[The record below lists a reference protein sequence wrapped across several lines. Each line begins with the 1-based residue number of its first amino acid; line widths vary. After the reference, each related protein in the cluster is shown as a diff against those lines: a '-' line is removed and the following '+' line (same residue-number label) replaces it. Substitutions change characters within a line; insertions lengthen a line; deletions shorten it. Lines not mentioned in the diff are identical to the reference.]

1 MGIIP
6 IYATLVGM
14 RLFHPFIPA
23 RLIPLVALLVAAVAT
38 IMLAGCGSSSP
49 RDTTAR
55 PSIVVTTPML
65 GAVVRKA
72 VGDTADVRVLMLNG
86 SDPHEWRPSAQD
98 VAALEN
104 ADLIVENG
112 LGLEEGLADA
122 LARAREG
129 GTPMFTAT
137 DHVAVRTVRAGQ
149 GADPSD
155 PDHGQGADPSH
166 PDHGQGADP
175 SHPDHGQ
182 GADPSHPD
190 QGPGARD
197 PHIWTDPTKMRDV
210 VLALPAA
217 VKRST
222 GADISATARTAAQSL
237 AAVDRE
243 VSTLMARVP
252 SSARGIVTGHDT
264 LGYFADRYGYR
275 LVGAIIPSL
284 STQGQISAAHLA
296 ALDRAMRAAG
306 VRVVFDDV
314 GTPAQVSQ
322 AVANDTGAT
331 VVKLN
336 TVAVGADGSYES
348 FIRELGRRVSSAL
361 AKANG

>member
-1 MGIIP
+1 
-6 IYATLVGM
+6 M

-23 RLIPLVALLVAAVAT
+23 RIIPLGALLVAAVAT

-55 PSIVVTTPML
+55 PFIVVTTPIL

-72 VGDTADVRVLMLNG
+72 VGDAADVRVLMPNG

-112 LGLEEGLADA
+112 LDLEVGLADA

-155 PDHGQGADPSH
+155 PDQA
-166 PDHGQGADP
+166 
-175 SHPDHGQ
+175 
-182 GADPSHPD
+182 
-190 QGPGARD
+190 PGARD

-210 VLALPAA
+210 VVALVPA

-237 AAVDRE
+237 AAVDGE

-252 SSARGIVTGHDT
+252 SSARGIVAGHES

-275 LVGAIIPSL
+275 LVGAITPSL
-284 STQGQISAAHLA
+284 SSQGQISAAHIA

-306 VRVVFDDV
+306 VRVVFTEV
-314 GTPAQVSQ
+314 GTPARVSQ
-322 AVANDTGAT
+322 AVANDTGAA
-331 VVKLN
+331 VVELN
-336 TVAVGADGSYES
+336 TAAVGADGSYES

>member
-166 PDHGQGADP
+166 PD
-175 SHPDHGQ
+175 
-182 GADPSHPD
+182 

-252 SSARGIVTGHDT
+252 SSARGIVTGHET

-284 STQGQISAAHLA
+284 SSQGQISAAHIA
-296 ALDRAMRAAG
+296 ALDRTMRAAG